1 MHYAESDDI
10 NQIFIFNVSHSNNA
24 YLSASNQGVVQATAM
39 VVTLASPIVP
49 LGGGDTVQV

>member
-1 MHYAESDDI
+1 MHYPESDDI